1 MNNRLSQLR
10 REISSLGEVN
20 TAAISEYDE
29 VSERYGFL
37 SGQRDDMINARAKLD
52 KVISEMDSIM
62 SRRFRDAYTRLS
74 KAFDESFTRL
84 FGGGSAGLELLD
96 FRFNGWGD
104 KFESRLDNAI
114 NRTIFDRG
122 HILGGTYTDC
132 LDFCLE
138 GGSIETDGRGTL
150 LTTAQCLLN
159 PNRNPQYGQSE
170 IEDILARRLGVNH
183 FLWLTEGYLAGDD
196 TDSHIDTLARLC
208 PDNTILYVKCADSS
222 DEHYADLQRMEEQI
236 KAFRTPE
243 GEPYRLI
250 TVPMPPAVYD
260 EEGDRLPATYA
271 NYLVMDKAV
280 LYPTYGSPE
289 TDELARLAIIK
300 AYPSREAVGVPC
312 NALIRQHGSLHCATM
327 QYPRGLRFA

>member
-1 MNNRLSQLR
+1 MP
-10 REISSLGEVN
+10 
-20 TAAISEYDE
+20 A
-29 VSERYGFL
+29 
-37 SGQRDDMINARAKLD
+37 
-52 KVISEMDSIM
+52 
-62 SRRFRDAYTRLS
+62 
-74 KAFDESFTRL
+74 
-84 FGGGSAGLELLD
+84 
-96 FRFNGWGD
+96 
-104 KFESRLDNAI
+104 
-114 NRTIFDRG
+114 
-122 HILGGTYTDC
+122 
-132 LDFCLE
+132 
-138 GGSIETDGRGTL
+138 
-150 LTTAQCLLN
+150 
-159 PNRNPQYGQSE
+159 
-170 IEDILARRLGVNH
+170 VNH

-222 DEHYADLQRMEEQI
+222 DEHFAALQRMEEQI

-260 EEGDRLPATYA
+260 EDGDRLPATYA

-289 TDELARLAIIK
+289 TDEAARLAIIK